1 MKGLL
6 VFGLNGQLARELR
19 GLAPEAIFL
28 GRQHADLSRPERC
41 AKVIGTIA
49 PSVIVNAA
57 AYTAV
62 DRAETERDL
71 AWKINAEAPVEM
83 ARAAKALGIP
93 FLHVST
99 DYVFDGSSLTAWS
112 EDDPTRALGQYGASK
127 LAGEQAIADTGGRW
141 AVLRTS
147 WVFSA
152 HGSNFVKTML
162 RLGAEREIL
171 SIVADQSGGPTPAR
185 DIAQALLH
193 MASRMLTAETTRGI
207 YHFAGTPDVS
217 WADFAREIFSHA
229 GLTCEVRDIATAD
242 YPTPARRP
250 LNSRL
255 NCRKIE
261 RDFGISRPDW
271 RVGLQDV
278 LRQLKETA

>member
-1 MKGLL
+1 
-6 VFGLNGQLARELR
+6 
-19 GLAPEAIFL
+19 
-28 GRQHADLSRPERC
+28 
-41 AKVIGTIA
+41 
-49 PSVIVNAA
+49 
-57 AYTAV
+57 
-62 DRAETERDL
+62 
-71 AWKINAEAPVEM
+71 
-83 ARAAKALGIP
+83 
-93 FLHVST
+93 
-99 DYVFDGSSLTAWS
+99 
-112 EDDPTRALGQYGASK
+112 
-127 LAGEQAIADTGGRW
+127 
-141 AVLRTS
+141 
-147 WVFSA
+147 
-152 HGSNFVKTML
+152 
-162 RLGAEREIL
+162 GAERAIL